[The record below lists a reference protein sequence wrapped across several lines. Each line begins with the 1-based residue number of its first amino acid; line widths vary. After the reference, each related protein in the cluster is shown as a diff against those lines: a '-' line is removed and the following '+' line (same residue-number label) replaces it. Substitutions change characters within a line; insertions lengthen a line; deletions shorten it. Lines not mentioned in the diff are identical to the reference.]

1 MKKLR
6 LVLLMVLLCTIAV
19 MASDVANV
27 TPDKAMTLLKEG
39 NERFVAGKR
48 IQPNLEKKQMEETAE
63 KGQHPF
69 ATIISCSDSR
79 VPVEHVFDR
88 GLGDL
93 FVVRVAGNVMGID
106 EVATVEYAYEHLH
119 TPVIVVM
126 GHTHC
131 GAVSA
136 SAGNASVHGSLPYL
150 LQKIAPAVER
160 VKVKYPDL
168 KGEAFV
174 DKCIEENVLLGVEDL
189 YRLSPGLK
197 NMVKEGKVQVV
208 PALYDIKTGK
218 VKWLEINK

>member
-6 LVLLMVLLCTIAV
+6 LVLLLLLLSTISV
-19 MASDVANV
+19 MASDVANI
-27 TPDKAMTLLKEG
+27 TPDKAITLLKEG
-39 NERFVAGKR
+39 NERFVAGKS

-79 VPVEHVFDR
+79 VPVEHIFDR
-88 GLGDL
+88 GIGDL

-126 GHTHC
+126 GHTYC
-131 GAVSA
+131 GAVTA
-136 SAGNASVHGSLPYL
+136 CATDAKEHGSLPYL

-168 KGEAFV
+168 KGDAFV
-174 DKCIEENVLLGVEDL
+174 EKCIEENVMLGVEDL
-189 YRLSPGLK
+189 YRLSPALK
-197 NMVKEGKVQVV
+197 NKVKEGKVQVV

-218 VKWLEINK
+218 VKWL

>member
-6 LVLLMVLLCTIAV
+6 LVLLLVLLCTITV

-27 TPDKAMTLLKEG
+27 TPDKAITLLKEG
-39 NERFVAGKR
+39 NERFVAGKS
-48 IQPNLEKKQMEETAE
+48 IQPNLEKKQMEETAL

-79 VPVEHVFDR
+79 VPVEHIFDR

-93 FVVRVAGNVMGID
+93 FVVRVAGNVMGVD

-119 TPVIVVM
+119 TPVIVVL

-131 GAVSA
+131 GAVTA
-136 SAGNASVHGSLPYL
+136 SATDAREHGSLPYL

-168 KGEAFV
+168 KGDAFIE
-174 DKCIEENVLLGVEDL
+174 KCIEENIMLGVEDL
-189 YRLSPGLK
+189 YRLSPALK
-197 NMVKEGKVQVV
+197 NKVKEGKVQVV

-218 VKWLEINK
+218 VKWLEISK